1 MDCKGVTALDR
12 GNGLFSYYAADVV
25 VAVGIVLV
33 SARESQISY
42 YSVKTSIFHSLF
54 YHPLIPPCEG
64 GESGD

>member
-12 GNGLFSYYAADVV
+12 GNGLFSYYPADVV

-42 YSVKTSIFHSLF
+42 YSVKTSFLCKF
-54 YHPLIPPCEG
+54 F
-64 GESGD
+64 